1 MKDQGSG
8 FVGLA
13 EVIRQVREEL
23 EQARSDGNGHEVLF
37 AVDSV
42 NLEFSVQ
49 VHRTGTAGGGLRIGV
64 VTAELGGTVD
74 RATTHQ
80 VQVQLKP
87 QPRDDDG
94 LPLVIGRN
102 QTTSRPAFPAS

>member
-1 MKDQGSG
+1 
-8 FVGLA
+8 
-13 EVIRQVREEL
+13 
-23 EQARSDGNGHEVLF
+23 
-37 AVDSV
+37 
-42 NLEFSVQ
+42 
-49 VHRTGTAGGGLRIGV
+49 
-64 VTAELGGTVD
+64 VD